1 MSLRVASGCH
11 YHSKVHGKVSFSR
24 KLAQVLFVLF
34 IPYLIVAQQ
43 ADSTAGLPFNAAA
56 YRLGERLTYNVNYA
70 SFVSAAHV
78 ELLVASRGK
87 FFGREGIQLRAHV
100 ETSGVIN
107 VALLS
112 INNDYTTFVYPE
124 NGLPYRAQRVV
135 REAGRTTEADVDY
148 NQAAGTDAIP
158 PKLRLGEFPGV
169 YDLLSATYR
178 VRAMPLAPGFA
189 YLINARNENDEYA
202 AAIKVTGKQL
212 IKTNVGSFDA
222 LVAKIDIKGSPLNNV
237 HAYFSDDEWHVPVLI
252 TAKYKD
258 ADIRIDL
265 AGSQLTAPAAE
276 PRPSVEPATVNPIPT
291 PTASPNIVPTGGNLD
306 LPFKVGEQL
315 NYRVFVG
322 NTNTAIGSM
331 NLSLKTRGRFF
342 NRDGLQFTWLAQT
355 SGGGILPIKDQMTS
369 FVDPDTLVPFRTE
382 INFAE
387 GSWRNARNYNLD
399 QERGVATVE
408 GKTDRQEIP
417 IGTHD
422 LVSALYA
429 IRTFDF
435 SGLRQ
440 NAISIMA
447 INRPSTLFVKAERR
461 ETIELNGQKIPAIM
475 LRVTTD
481 DSDPDKLQ
489 IRIWIGDDSRRLP
502 LRITAS
508 MGTAAVRAD
517 LVIAPR

>member
-1 MSLRVASGCH
+1 MSLRDASGCH
-11 YHSKVHGKVSFSR
+11 YHSQVHGKVSFSR
-24 KLAQVLFVLF
+24 TLAQFLFVIF
-34 IPYLIVAQQ
+34 IPYFVGAQQ
-43 ADSTAGLPFNAAA
+43 ADSTATLPFNAAA
-56 YRLGERLTYNVNYA
+56 YRVGERLTYNVNY
-70 SFVSAAHV
+70 SNFVSAAHV

-100 ETSGVIN
+100 ETSGVVN

-124 NGLPYRAQRVV
+124 SGLPYRAQQVV
-135 REAGRTTEADVDY
+135 REAGRTTEAEVDY
-148 NQAAGTDAIP
+148 NQPAGTDAIP
-158 PKLRLGEFPGV
+158 PKLRLGEFPGT
-169 YDLLSATYR
+169 YDLLSAVYR
-178 VRAMPLAPGFA
+178 GRAMPLAPGFA
-189 YLINARNENDEYA
+189 YLINVRNENDEYA
-202 AAIKVTGKQL
+202 ASIKVTGKQL
-212 IKTNVGSFDA
+212 IKTNVGSFNA
-222 LVAKIDIKGSPLNNV
+222 LVAKVDIKHSPLDNI
-237 HAYFSDDEWHVPVLI
+237 HGYFSDDEWHVPVLI

-258 ADIRIDL
+258 ADIRIEL
-265 AGSQLTAPAAE
+265 AGSQLTAPAAV
-276 PRPSVEPATVNPIPT
+276 PRPSVEPAPVNPAPT
-291 PTASPNIVPTGGNLD
+291 PTSPNIVPTSAINLD

-322 NTNTAIGSM
+322 NASTAIGSM

-355 SGGGILPIKDQMTS
+355 SGGGILSIKDQMTS

-387 GSWRNARNYNLD
+387 GSWRNTRNYNLD
-399 QERGVATVE
+399 QERGLATVE

-447 INRPSTLFVKAERR
+447 IDRPRTLFVKAERR

-475 LRVTTD
+475 LKITTD
-481 DSDPDKLQ
+481 DPEPDKLQ
-489 IRIWIGDDSRRLP
+489 IRMWIGDDSRRLP

-508 MGTAAVRAD
+508 MGPAIVRAD
-517 LVIAPR
+517 LVVNPK